1 MWPIL
6 LLIILALLGVL
17 SIARRSSIWT
27 VFRKD
32 DIQRF
37 GSVVGMFRNSDRLFR
52 ISYGPVK
59 LFGTCHPDVIQQILT
74 NPGCVERPFF
84 YRFTGLEQGLLS
96 ARHQQWKIQ
105 RRALNPTF
113 NLKILNSFI
122 PIFETCSRKM
132 VEELKGMESG
142 TTVNIL
148 HHVSKCTLEMVFGTT
163 IGMDV
168 LQRDDTDEVLGYI
181 ERSALVL

>member
-59 LFGTCHPDVIQQILT
+59 LLGTCHPDVIQQILT

-96 ARHQQWKIQ
+96 AR
-105 RRALNPTF
+105 R
-113 NLKILNSFI
+113 
-122 PIFETCSRKM
+122 
-132 VEELKGMESG
+132 
-142 TTVNIL
+142 
-148 HHVSKCTLEMVFGTT
+148 
-163 IGMDV
+163 
-168 LQRDDTDEVLGYI
+168 
-181 ERSALVL
+181 ER